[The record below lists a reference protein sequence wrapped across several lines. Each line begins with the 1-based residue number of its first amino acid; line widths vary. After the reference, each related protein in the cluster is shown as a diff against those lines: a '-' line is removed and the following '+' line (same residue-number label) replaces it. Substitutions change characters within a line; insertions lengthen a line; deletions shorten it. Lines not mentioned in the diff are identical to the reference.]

1 MNVIEMRQKTVEELN
16 EQLNVL
22 YRDQFSVRMQKS
34 TGQLAQSH
42 LVGNIK
48 KEIARIKTIITEK
61 QKVGS

>member
-1 MNVIEMRQKTVEELN
+1 MNVNEMREKSVAELN

-22 YRDQFSVRMQKS
+22 YRDQFSLRMQKS
-34 TGQLAQSH
+34 TGQRAQSH

>member
-1 MNVIEMRQKTVEELN
+1 MNVNEMREKTVAELN
-16 EQLNVL
+16 AQLNTL
-22 YRDQFSVRMQKS
+22 YRDQFSLRMQKS

-42 LVGNIK
+42 LVGNVK

>member
-1 MNVIEMRQKTVEELN
+1 MNVNEMREKSVAELN
-16 EQLNVL
+16 AQLNVL
-22 YRDQFSVRMQKS
+22 YRDQFSLRMQKS

>member
-1 MNVIEMRQKTVEELN
+1 MREKTVAELN

>member
-1 MNVIEMRQKTVEELN
+1 MNVNEMREKTVAELN

-42 LVGNIK
+42 LAGNIK

>member
-1 MNVIEMRQKTVEELN
+1 MNVHEMREKTGAELN

>member
-1 MNVIEMRQKTVEELN
+1 MNVNEMREKTVAELN